1 MASLP
6 LSRRHRS
13 RHAQDNNPVRTGKTA
28 GQRVNAMEIV
38 VLLFFVL
45 LAAAAA
51 AGLTV
56 DSRDSADWKPT
67 NDGVRAGRW
76 D

>member
-1 MASLP
+1 
-6 LSRRHRS
+6 
-13 RHAQDNNPVRTGKTA
+13 
-28 GQRVNAMEIV
+28 MEIV
-38 VLLFFVL
+38 VVLFFLL

-56 DSRDSADWKPT
+56 DTRDSADWKPT
-67 NDGVRAGRW
+67 RDGMRAGRW